1 MKIDSILRE
10 ISLVAHLGAEKATAA
25 LSSFTGQH
33 ISVRID
39 SVNLLPLEQL
49 ADELGGDDCVLIIL
63 HCWIKGRMSGQAM
76 LVFDE
81 PAAASLV
88 KIFGCDPTGWGEME
102 RSMMEETANIAISS
116 FMNSLSAHLGM
127 SCIPQPPLFIH
138 DLGGAIIAS
147 AAAESA
153 IFGDRLIRYAVRFSC
168 NQKDMAVNLFFMP
181 SPESLECL
189 ENEVTHV

>member
-1 MKIDSILRE
+1 MNITKILGE
-10 ISLVAHLGAEKATAA
+10 IALVAHLGAEKASSA
-25 LSSFTGQH
+25 LSSFTGQQ
-33 ISVRID
+33 ISVRVD
-39 SVNLLPLEQL
+39 SVNLLPLEEL

-63 HCWIKGRMSGQAM
+63 HSWIKGRMSGQAM
-76 LVFDE
+76 LVFEE
-81 PAAASLV
+81 PAAAGLV
-88 KIFGCDPTGWGEME
+88 RVFDCDPSGWGEME

-168 NQKDMAVNLFFMP
+168 NDKDLAVNLFFMP
-181 SPESLECL
+181 SSESLENF
-189 ENEVTHV
+189 EGEVAHG